1 MKINV
6 QITGGVKFIFEIRM
20 CLGKVKH
27 DSNVVFCSVVYL
39 SVRSGLL
46 LNIRFNESAAV
57 RIPGIT

>member
-39 SVRSGLL
+39 S
-46 LNIRFNESAAV
+46 ICEE
-57 RIPGIT
+57 RIIAEY